1 MPILNS
7 RVGAAAIAACVIFA
21 GAQALAQGQTRPAQ
35 QRPAQQPAPAQQQQ
49 PAAGAPAQPGQ
60 QQAAG
65 SNRIELKPTQKDWT
79 KVCGKDQAANKEICY
94 TTRDFGQEADQQPVL
109 AVAVYDVK
117 GDEQRIVRLLLPVGL
132 LLKPGFRFSLDKG
145 AMLEGT
151 YEICFPN
158 GCFAESK
165 IAKPQL
171 DTMKKASTMNIVVKN
186 QANNEVV
193 FVVPMTDFGK
203 SFDGAAIDPKV
214 LEEQQK
220 QLQDELQKR
229 AEDERKRLE
238 GAAPTLPP
246 ATAPAPA
253 PAAPR

>member
-7 RVGAAAIAACVIFA
+7 RVGAAAIAACVMFA
-21 GAQALAQGQTRPAQ
+21 GAQALAQTRP
-35 QRPAQQPAPAQQQQ
+35 QRPAQQPAQHQ
-49 PAAGAPAQPGQ
+49 PAAGAPAQPQ
-60 QQAAG
+60 AG
-65 SNRIELKPTQKDWT
+65 SNRVELKPTQKEWT
-79 KVCGKDQAANKEICY
+79 KVCGKDQTANKEICY

-158 GCFAESK
+158 GCFAESR
-165 IAKPQL
+165 IAKAQL
-171 DTMKKASTMNIVVKN
+171 DTMKKASTMNIMVKN

-203 SFDGAAIDPKV
+203 AFDGPAIDPKV

-220 QLQDELQKR
+220 QLQSELQKR

-238 GAAPTLPP
+238 NATPNLPP
-246 ATAPAPA
+246 ATPAPA

>member
-1 MPILNS
+1 MPILVS
-7 RVGAAAIAACVIFA
+7 RKGAAAIAACVIFVGA
-21 GAQALAQGQTRPAQ
+21 HAQAQTRPA
-35 QRPAQQPAPAQQQQ
+35 QRPAQQPAQQQ
-49 PAAGAPAQPGQ
+49 PAAPAQP
-60 QQAAG
+60 AG
-65 SNRIELKPTQKDWT
+65 SGRIELKPTQTEWT

-145 AMLEGT
+145 ATLEGT

-165 IAKPQL
+165 ISKAQL
-171 DTMKKASTMNIVVKN
+171 DTMKKASVMNIVVKN

-203 SFDGAAIDPKV
+203 AFDGPAIDPKL
-214 LEEQQK
+214 LEQQQK

-238 GAAPTLPP
+238 NATPNIPAAP
-246 ATAPAPA
+246 AIPA

>member
-7 RVGAAAIAACVIFA
+7 RVGAAAIAACVMFA
-21 GAQALAQGQTRPAQ
+21 GAQALAQGQTRPAAP
-35 QRPAQQPAPAQQQQ
+35 RPAAPAPQQ
-49 PAAGAPAQPGQ
+49 PAAGAPAQQ
-60 QQAAG
+60 QG
-65 SNRIELKPTQKDWT
+65 SNRIELKATQKEWT

-94 TTRDFGQEADQQPVL
+94 TTRDFGQEAEQQPVL

-158 GCFAESK
+158 GCFAESRIGK
-165 IAKPQL
+165 AQL

-238 GAAPTLPP
+238 GAAPNIP
-246 ATAPAPA
+246 AAPAPAAPA

>member
-21 GAQALAQGQTRPAQ
+21 GAQALAQTRPA
-35 QRPAQQPAPAQQQQ
+35 QRPAQQPAQQQ
-49 PAAGAPAQPGQ
+49 PAAGAPAQQ
-60 QQAAG
+60 AG
-65 SNRIELKPTQKDWT
+65 SNRIELKATQKEWT
-79 KVCGKDQAANKEICY
+79 KVCGKDQTANKEICY

-165 IAKPQL
+165 IGKPQL
-171 DTMKKASTMNIVVKN
+171 DTMKKASIMNIVVKN

-203 SFDGAAIDPKV
+203 AFDGAAIDPKV

-220 QLQDELQKR
+220 QLQNELQKR

-238 GAAPTLPP
+238 SATPTLPP